1 MTKLWRDILPVHPAA
16 DTNKRALYSPV
27 ASRRAG
33 LDAVLARFSQELS
46 SARTRDGARAVLAE
60 YTWFFSGLSE
70 RSRERALS
78 AAEAFIANLPDDNGI
93 RPQDE

>member
-33 LDAVLARFSQELS
+33 MGLDAVLARFSQELS
-46 SARTRDGARAVLAE
+46 SARTRDCARTVLAE
-60 YTWFFSGLSE
+60 YAWFFSSLSE

-78 AAEAFIANLPDDNGI
+78 AAEAFIQNLPED
-93 RPQDE
+93 